1 MLSSDQRYIDIAS
14 RIMERSLVES
24 STRIPDRDFGK
35 KVAYKTGVEIVVD
48 VSKEY
53 FDAAAGVL
61 DSNMDLAR

>member
-1 MLSSDQRYIDIAS
+1 
-14 RIMERSLVES
+14 MERSLVES